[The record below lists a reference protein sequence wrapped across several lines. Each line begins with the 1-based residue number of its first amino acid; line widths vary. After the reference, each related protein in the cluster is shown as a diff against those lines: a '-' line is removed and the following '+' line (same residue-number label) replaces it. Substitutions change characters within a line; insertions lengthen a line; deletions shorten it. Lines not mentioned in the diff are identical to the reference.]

1 MPLLKT
7 IAGAA
12 VGEAIG
18 RRRGRGLLGAAIG
31 LVATRIASRSLPG
44 AMAIGGVLV
53 AKTLYDRKRQRKGIP
68 AKDAIIEQ

>member
-53 AKTLYDRKRQRKGIP
+53 AKTLYDRKRQRNGIP